1 VAADSLGVRAVELLI
16 DEAWEAIEDSRYL
29 QALAA
34 AQRAVHGAEELDD
47 PELLVRG
54 LVAEAAPLRM
64 LGDAK
69 AALARYT
76 RVLSMAEDR
85 STSSRLGSSDATWAV
100 GRAYVDW
107 VECALD
113 VPGIATRDLFGVL
126 DAAERWLATTG
137 HQDWRAG
144 ILTQRAEVHNRL
156 GESDAAI
163 AAAEESL
170 AVHQLDAPGYTLSSH
185 RFQLGHL
192 LCEAGRYREAE
203 PLFQAVLD
211 DPEAPAYERCR
222 AYRGLAWCA
231 VDAGDPGAA
240 LRHATAAVRLAE
252 SLGDAALSLVLDA
265 LVDAALAAEDLD
277 AAWRTATR
285 WLEAAGRV
293 GGHTRPYYATR
304 SALVVAIERG
314 DVETAERLLADLD
327 RYAAIMDGAT
337 GGTDYRG
344 EADELRGRLA
354 ELTTPETEG
363 EV

>member
-1 VAADSLGVRAVELLI
+1 
-16 DEAWEAIEDSRYL
+16 
-29 QALAA
+29 
-34 AQRAVHGAEELDD
+34 
-47 PELLVRG
+47 
-54 LVAEAAPLRM
+54 
-64 LGDAK
+64 
-69 AALARYT
+69 
-76 RVLSMAEDR
+76 
-85 STSSRLGSSDATWAV
+85 
-100 GRAYVDW
+100 
-107 VECALD
+107 
-113 VPGIATRDLFGVL
+113 
-126 DAAERWLATTG
+126 
-137 HQDWRAG
+137 
-144 ILTQRAEVHNRL
+144 
-156 GESDAAI
+156 
-163 AAAEESL
+163 
-170 AVHQLDAPGYTLSSH
+170 
-185 RFQLGHL
+185 
-192 LCEAGRYREAE
+192 
-203 PLFQAVLD
+203 
-211 DPEAPAYERCR
+211 
-222 AYRGLAWCA
+222 